1 MKNLPIGIYTF
12 SKLIKK
18 NYLYVDKTKEIFKLF
33 AGGGEYYF
41 LARPRR
47 FGKSLLVS
55 TLNEIFSGNKE
66 LFKGLW
72 IEDKIDW
79 KSYPVILIN
88 FLGARYESKEELM
101 NTLEYLLD
109 ENAQFHGIELKEKGF
124 DKRFKELIMELSKKE
139 RVVILVDEYDKPII
153 DFIEKN
159 KQNTAMENRDVLKTF
174 YSVIKWAD
182 KYLKFVFITGVSK
195 FSRVS
200 IFSDLNNLD
209 DITIDDRFSTLLGCT
224 HEELAKYFSLHID
237 HLSQKLGMSKKELLG
252 HMEHWYNGYSW
263 DGRNF
268 LYNPFS
274 ILKLFSKNRF
284 GNYWFTTG
292 TPTFLINHIKNRRL
306 DINRLEREEADES
319 IFDRFDIENLET
331 FSMLFQTGYLTIKE
345 IKMMGIKSK
354 YILSYPNQE
363 VKESFLKHFLAS
375 YTSEEAGTVGS
386 KILDLVEAIKNHR
399 LEEFFTIIRS
409 LFAMIPSE
417 LFIKDR
423 EAYYHTVI
431 FIILK
436 LVGVDMGVD
445 AEVHTNKG
453 RIDAVLETLDIVYVL
468 EFKMGTSSKA
478 LAQIEEMGYHEKY
491 LSSGKKIKLIGV
503 GLDSKEKNIS
513 DYQEK
518 EI

>member
-12 SKLIKK
+12 SDIVKD
-18 NYLYVDKTKEIFKLF
+18 NYLYIDKTKEIYKFF
-33 AGGGEYYF
+33 TEDGRYYF

-47 FGKSLLVS
+47 FGKSLMVS

-88 FLGARYESKEELM
+88 FLGTRYESKEELT
-101 NTLEYLLD
+101 NTLDYLL
-109 ENAQFHGIELKEKGF
+109 EQNAQLHGIKLKEKGY

-153 DFIEKN
+153 DFIEKG
-159 KQNTAMENRDVLKTF
+159 KQKTALDNRDVLKTF

-224 HEELAKYFSLHID
+224 HEELSKYFNDHIE
-237 HLSQKLGMSKKELLG
+237 HLGRKMGISEKELLE
-252 HMEHWYNGYSW
+252 HMQHWYNGYSW
-263 DGRNF
+263 DGCNF

-292 TPTFLINHIKNRRL
+292 TPSFLIDHIKNRRL
-306 DINRLEREEADES
+306 DINRLERVEADES
-319 IFDRFDIENLET
+319 IFERFDIENLET

-386 KILDLVEAIKNHR
+386 KILDLVEAIKNHH

-409 LFAMIPSE
+409 LFAKIPSE
-417 LFIKDR
+417 LFIKER

-453 RIDAVLETLDIVYVL
+453 SIDAVLETKDMVYVL
-468 EFKMGTSSKA
+468 EFKMDTSYKA
-478 LAQIEEMGYHEKY
+478 LAQIESRGYHEKY
-491 LSSGKKIKLIGV
+491 LSSGKKITLIGI
-503 GLDSKEKNIS
+503 GFDSKEKNIS